1 MNWKKLSYWKK
12 GILLGIIVS
21 IIWTILQYTLT
32 LLSMGLMFAD
42 DIFSKFVF
50 GVFWIIGLILS
61 SLDPSRIIPES
72 ILHTFYS
79 TFYGSVFVAFIF
91 RLVFFVI
98 LGFIMGLIFA
108 KIKGKKI

>member
-1 MNWKKLSYWKK
+1 MNWEKLSYWKK

-21 IIWTILQYTLT
+21 IIWTILQYTLS
-32 LLSMGLMFAD
+32 LLSLGLMFAD

-50 GVFWIIGLILS
+50 GVFWIVCLMLS
-61 SLDPSRIIPES
+61 YMDPSGIIPES
-72 ILHTFYS
+72 ILDTFSS
-79 TFYGSVFVAFIF
+79 TFYGSVFVTFIF